1 VLVVVTTV
9 DRVFEVDWANALL
22 VRSAH
27 PATMVITTIRVW
39 FCCRPAAAI
48 GRVLQCVGK
57 IHIAVASCSVQQL
70 CKRAV

>member
-1 VLVVVTTV
+1 MVVVVTIV
-9 DRVFEVDWANALL
+9 DSVFEVDWANALL

-27 PATMVITTIRVW
+27 PATTVITTVRVW

-57 IHIAVASCSVQQL
+57 IHIAIASCSVQRL
-70 CKRAV
+70 CRRAV